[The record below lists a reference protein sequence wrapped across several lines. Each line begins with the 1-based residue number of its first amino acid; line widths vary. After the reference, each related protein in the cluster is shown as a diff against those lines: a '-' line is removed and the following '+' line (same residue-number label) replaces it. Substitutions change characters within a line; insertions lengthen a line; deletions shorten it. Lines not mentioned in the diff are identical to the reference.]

1 MKSSEVSFAEL
12 RALLLDLGFQETVE
26 KTRLVFEH
34 PVGGTL
40 LFRRYKGTDRI
51 SLGDMLVVRGQLED
65 NGVIEAG
72 ALARQAHVHRQQ
84 HRRADAHRRPV
95 HRCDH
100 GLQAR
105 EDAQRHAATAVA
117 HRLAAPVNA
126 PRLFSTS
133 VLRTIFA
140 SSIVER
146 LRPG

>member
-72 ALARQAHVHRQQ
+72 ALARFFQKTPA
-84 HRRADAHRRPV
+84 
-95 HRCDH
+95 
-100 GLQAR
+100 
-105 EDAQRHAATAVA
+105 
-117 HRLAAPVNA
+117 
-126 PRLFSTS
+126 
-133 VLRTIFA
+133 
-140 SSIVER
+140 
-146 LRPG
+146 